1 MMVIMARPP
10 RIDFPDAVYHVTSR
24 GNGRDVIFWSD
35 ADRERFLG
43 QLAVNLRTA
52 AVVLYAY
59 VLMDNHI
66 HLLCSTPRGNLS
78 RFMQRLLTAY
88 ALYAR
93 YKHRRPGHQFQGRF
107 KAKLVQDDVYL
118 RAVSRYIHLN
128 PVKIAACRK
137 LDRRQRLRRLEAYPW
152 SSYPGYVDGQ
162 RAQEFVCYDVLKEYG
177 KDVAAARRQYRAY
190 TQACLL
196 EDDAPIL
203 EMMAASRYAI
213 GDAPFVDRMEKRVEG
228 RRSGRVQDE
237 DLALPRWTVPLDE
250 IDAAVAKRYRVDVED
265 LQAHGHHAGE
275 AKVVAVELACR
286 LTGLTLRAVG
296 GHYGRISSS
305 AVCAI
310 HRKVRN
316 GDYAVES
323 VLEPLLRKLQSSS
336 RRRT

>member
-1 MMVIMARPP
+1 
-10 RIDFPDAVYHVTSR
+10 
-24 GNGRDVIFWSD
+24 
-35 ADRERFLG
+35 
-43 QLAVNLRTA
+43 
-52 AVVLYAY
+52 
-59 VLMDNHI
+59 
-66 HLLCSTPRGNLS
+66 
-78 RFMQRLLTAY
+78 
-88 ALYAR
+88 
-93 YKHRRPGHQFQGRF
+93 
-107 KAKLVQDDVYL
+107 LVEDDVYL

-128 PVKIAACRK
+128 PVKIAACRR
-137 LDRRQRLRRLEAYPW
+137 LDRRERLRRLEAYLW
-152 SSYPGYVDGQ
+152 SSYPGHVNAQ
-162 RAQEFVCYDVLKEYG
+162 RIQEFVSYDVLKEYG
-177 KDVAAARRQYRAY
+177 TDMAAARRQYRAY

-213 GDAPFVDRMEKRVEG
+213 GDATFVDRMEKRVEG

-237 DLALPRWTVPLDE
+237 DLALPRWTVPLEE
-250 IDAAVAKRYRVDVED
+250 IDAAVAKRYGVEVED

-316 GDYAVES
+316 GDYEVQSA
-323 VLEPLLRKLQSSS
+323 LEPLLRKLQSAT
-336 RRRT
+336 RRRN

>member
-1 MMVIMARPP
+1 M
-10 RIDFPDAVYHVTSR
+10 
-24 GNGRDVIFWSD
+24 
-35 ADRERFLG
+35 
-43 QLAVNLRTA
+43 
-52 AVVLYAY
+52 
-59 VLMDNHI
+59 
-66 HLLCSTPRGNLS
+66 
-78 RFMQRLLTAY
+78 
-88 ALYAR
+88 
-93 YKHRRPGHQFQGRF
+93 
-107 KAKLVQDDVYL
+107 
-118 RAVSRYIHLN
+118 
-128 PVKIAACRK
+128 
-137 LDRRQRLRRLEAYPW
+137 
-152 SSYPGYVDGQ
+152 
-162 RAQEFVCYDVLKEYG
+162 CYDVLKEYG

-190 TQACLL
+190 THACLL

-250 IDAAVAKRYRVDVED
+250 IDAAVAKRYGVGVEH

-286 LTGLTLRAVG
+286 LTGLTLRNVG

-323 VLEPLLRKLQSSS
+323 VLEPLLRKLQSAT

>member
-1 MMVIMARPP
+1 M
-10 RIDFPDAVYHVTSR
+10 
-24 GNGRDVIFWSD
+24 
-35 ADRERFLG
+35 
-43 QLAVNLRTA
+43 
-52 AVVLYAY
+52 
-59 VLMDNHI
+59 
-66 HLLCSTPRGNLS
+66 
-78 RFMQRLLTAY
+78 
-88 ALYAR
+88 
-93 YKHRRPGHQFQGRF
+93 
-107 KAKLVQDDVYL
+107 QDDVYL

-196 EDDAPIL
+196 EDDVPIL

-286 LTGLTLRAVG
+286 LTGLTLCAVG